1 MRKNFRILCFVSLM
15 ALVLVGCGSKA
26 QQKREIT
33 VVGST
38 ALQPMVEMAAEE
50 YQKDNHDVSITVQG
64 RVRNGAFTSSGRSGF
79 DWEFGY
85 FCRSAARNQGQR
97 LG

>member
-1 MRKNFRILCFVSLM
+1 MTFTLELYNCNENKERAIVMRKNFRILCLVSLM

-50 YQKDNHDVSITVQG
+50 YQKDNPENILEEMDELEE
-64 RVRNGAFTSSGRSGF
+64 
-79 DWEFGY
+79 DE
-85 FCRSAARNQGQR
+85 
-97 LG
+97 